1 MFTQKIM
8 FLRYSKLLRFTKK
21 LNENVYLE
29 FKIISLLNP
38 IKFLK
43 LKSIIKFLGFMSLIN
58 EGKIKKGGFILW

>member
-58 EGKIKKGGFILW
+58 EGKIKKGGFIL